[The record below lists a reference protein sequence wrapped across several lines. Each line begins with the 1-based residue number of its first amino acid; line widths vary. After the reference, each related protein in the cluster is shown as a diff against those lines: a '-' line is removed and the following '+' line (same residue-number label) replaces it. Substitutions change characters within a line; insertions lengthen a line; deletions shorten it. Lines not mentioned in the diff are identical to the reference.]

1 MPQGSLQE
9 KGQGKSNLKITVFT
23 ILAIHV
29 VILGGLLMQGCSRD
43 DGKAKALAAAN
54 TNEVTL
60 PPIAPAPGT
69 NDVVGLPA
77 ATASNTA
84 PITAVTPT
92 NPVAAPLSPAV
103 QNPEP
108 VQAGTGGTHEYAIK
122 KGDTLAKIAKAH
134 GVSVAAI
141 QKANPGVE
149 PTKLKVDQ
157 KIQLPEGST
166 GGAAVT
172 AAKPVEPGAP
182 AAAATEGG
190 SSKVYVVKSGD
201 TLVRIA
207 KSHGVTVNALKA
219 ANSLKTTQ
227 IKVNQK
233 LKIPTKA
240 GGAATAEAAPVP
252 APVEVAPV
260 PAAATVAST
269 NK

>member
-1 MPQGSLQE
+1 MQE

-54 TNEVTL
+54 TNEVSL
-60 PPIAPAPGT
+60 PPISPAPGS

-92 NPVAAPLSPAV
+92 NPVAAPLSPGV

-108 VQAGTGGTHEYAIK
+108 AQVGTGGTHEYAIK

-157 KIQLPEGST
+157 KLQLPEGST
-166 GGAAVT
+166 GGAAVPNPK
-172 AAKPVEPGAP
+172 AVEANSQAVGAND
-182 AAAATEGG
+182 AG

-219 ANSLKTTQ
+219 ANGLKTTQ

-233 LKIPTKA
+233 LKLPAKS
-240 GGAATAEAAPVP
+240 GGAATAEATPVP
-252 APVEVAPV
+252 APVEVASVPV
-260 PAAATVAST
+260 ATAVAST